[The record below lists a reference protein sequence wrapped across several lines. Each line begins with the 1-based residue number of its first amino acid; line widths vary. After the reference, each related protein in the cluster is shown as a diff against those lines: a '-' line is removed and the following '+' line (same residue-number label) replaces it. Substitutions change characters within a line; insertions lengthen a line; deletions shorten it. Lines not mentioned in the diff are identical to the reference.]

1 MSIVFAILVVMLL
14 LFAALAIRAK
24 HLISSAIFLAVVS
37 ALLSI
42 AFYWLGS
49 LLAAVIELSVGAGL
63 VTVLFVYAINIAGE
77 TGGEYYPLIKKWL
90 AGPMVIIVVALLA
103 IYLLPVPS
111 PAPQATETDLANV
124 IWDQRAVDILVQIVL
139 IFSGVLGLLGL
150 LAEAKAPLKYPVA
163 EQVAAQ
169 RQQDLD
175 ELTIQTPQEEVI

>member
-1 MSIVFAILVVMLL
+1 MSIVFAILAVMML

-24 HLISSAIFLAVVS
+24 HLISAAIFLAVVS
-37 ALLSI
+37 ALVSI

-77 TGGEYYPLIKKWL
+77 TGGEYYPLVKKWL
-90 AGPMVIIVVALLA
+90 AAPLVIIALALLA
-103 IYLLPVPS
+103 IYLLPILS
-111 PAPQATETDLANV
+111 PAPQVAETDLPNV
-124 IWDQRAVDILVQIVL
+124 IWDQRAVDVLVQIVL

-150 LAEAKAPLKYPVA
+150 LAEAKAPLEYPVA

-169 RQQDLD
+169 RQQELD
-175 ELTIQTPQEEVI
+175 ELTRQTPQEEAV